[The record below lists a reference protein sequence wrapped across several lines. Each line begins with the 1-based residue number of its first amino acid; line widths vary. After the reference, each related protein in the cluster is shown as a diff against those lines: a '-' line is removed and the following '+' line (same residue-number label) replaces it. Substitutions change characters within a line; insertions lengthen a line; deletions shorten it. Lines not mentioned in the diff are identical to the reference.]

1 MTTPGMRR
9 LAAGL
14 VAAGGVLFAVGNLL
28 HPLEH
33 SHAAH
38 QAATWEAAH
47 LTFGFAELLICAG
60 LPLLIAAG
68 GLVRPSRLAVG
79 GAVGLAVASAALA
92 PGAWFEAYV
101 APLRGGVGE
110 QLEAGSGGT
119 VNAVAGLSWLVATI
133 AFGAG
138 LAWRGARRPVRL
150 AGAVL
155 LGTVVVLLA
164 GPAFPGREGLWI
176 IPATVVA
183 GLTLVA
189 LAVEAVRGESPE
201 PAHSAAVPEPAVA

>member
-1 MTTPGMRR
+1 MTTPALRR

-14 VAAGGVLFAVGNLL
+14 VAVGGILFAVGNLL

-60 LPLLIAAG
+60 LPLLMAVG

-79 GAVGLAVASAALA
+79 GAVALGVASAALA

-101 APLRGGVGE
+101 APLPGGVGE
-110 QLEAGSGGT
+110 QLEAGPGGT
-119 VNAVAGLSWLVATI
+119 VNTVAGVAWLVATL
-133 AFGAG
+133 ALGAG
-138 LAWRGARRPVRL
+138 LAWRGARRPIRL
-150 AGAVL
+150 AGA
-155 LGTVVVLLA
+155 TLLA
-164 GPAFPGREGLWI
+164 VVATLLVGPAFPGREGLWI
-176 IPATVVA
+176 IPATVAA
-183 GLTLVA
+183 GLALVV
-189 LAVEAVRGESPE
+189 LAVEATRMVAPD
-201 PAHSAAVPEPAVA
+201 PAHAAATRQPAGV